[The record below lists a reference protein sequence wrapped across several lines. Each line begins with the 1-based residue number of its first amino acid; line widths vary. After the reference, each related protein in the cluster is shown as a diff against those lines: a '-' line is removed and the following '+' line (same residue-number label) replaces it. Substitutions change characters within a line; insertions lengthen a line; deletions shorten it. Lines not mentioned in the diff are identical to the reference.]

1 MNLKGKKIVVV
12 GLGRTGLATA
22 RFLHQHGARVLVSD
36 TAGEKELGDA
46 VDIVRELGVRME
58 LGPHRAASFQNADL
72 IVVSPGVPHTIAPVR
87 QARDRGIPVIGE
99 VELASRFIKEPIIA
113 VTGTNG
119 KTTTTEL
126 LGRMLKNSGLKVF
139 VGGNI
144 GNPLIEY
151 VAKGEPAQIVVAEI
165 SSFQLD
171 TTETFRPRLCVLLNI
186 TADHLDRYPNFEAYA
201 DSKIRIFKN
210 QQAEDV
216 AVLNGADALVRTKT
230 KQIKSQRLF
239 FPTLEANEQG
249 AILNGKR
256 IILSLNKLKGIQS
269 TIDSAAFDK
278 LRPRACRGE
287 LVAGRIPH
295 SAFRHQEYLDISKI
309 RLPGRHNLENAA
321 AASLAALAAGA
332 KPESIQNTLDQFEG
346 LAHRLEHVATIKAV
360 HYFNDSKA
368 TNVANVASALA
379 CFSKPVLLI
388 MGGRDKGGDFKAL
401 EGLVRMHV
409 KNLIVMGEAAD
420 PIRSALGQLKPTSMA
435 TSMEDAVSTAYQN
448 AGPEDVVLLSP
459 GCASF
464 DWYSNY
470 AERGDDFRA
479 AVEKL
484 KKRTANQIRV

>member
-1 MNLKGKKIVVV
+1 MDLANKKIVVV

-22 RFLHQHGARVLVSD
+22 GFLHQHGARVLVTD

-46 VDIVRELGVRME
+46 VGIVRELGVAIE

-72 IVVSPGVPHTIAPVR
+72 IVISPGVSHTIAPIM

-171 TTETFRPRLCVLLNI
+171 TTAAFRPRLCVLLNI

-210 QQAEDV
+210 QRAEDV
-216 AVLNGADALVRTKT
+216 AVLNGADPLVRAKT

-239 FPTLEANEQG
+239 FPALEANEQG
-249 AILNGKR
+249 AILNGKK
-256 IILSLNKLKGIQS
+256 IILNLKKLKGIQPK
-269 TIDSAAFDK
+269 IQ
-278 LRPRACRGE
+278 
-287 LVAGRIPH
+287 IPK
-295 SAFRHQEYLDISKI
+295 SKIQNQVNLDISKI

-321 AASLAALAAGA
+321 AASLAAMAAGA
-332 KPESIQNTLDQFEG
+332 KLESIQNTLDQFEG
-346 LAHRLEHVATIKAV
+346 LAHRLEQVATIKAV

-368 TNVANVASALA
+368 TNVNNVASALA

-401 EGLVRMHV
+401 EGLIRQHV
-409 KNLIVMGEAAD
+409 KDLIVMGEAAD
-420 PIRSALGQLKPTSMA
+420 QIRSALGQLKPTKVA
-435 TSMEDAVSTAYQN
+435 ASMEDAVATAYQN
-448 AGPEDVVLLSP
+448 AAPEDVVLLSP

-464 DWYSNY
+464 DWYGNY
-470 AERGDDFRA
+470 AERGDDFRRVVEA
-479 AVEKL
+479 IKKNAVRK
-484 KKRTANQIRV
+484 A

>member
-1 MNLKGKKIVVV
+1 MDLADKNILVV

-22 RFLHQHGARVLVSD
+22 GFLHQHGARVLVTD

-46 VDIVRELGVRME
+46 VDIVRELGVAIE

-72 IVVSPGVPHTIAPVR
+72 IVISPGVSHTIAPIM

-151 VAKGEPAQIVVAEI
+151 VARGEPAQIVVAEI

-171 TTETFRPRLCVLLNI
+171 TTAAFRPRLCVLLNI

-210 QQAEDV
+210 QRAEDV
-216 AVLNGADALVRTKT
+216 AVLNGADPLVRAKT

-239 FPTLEANEQG
+239 FPALEANEQG
-249 AILNGKR
+249 AILNGKK
-256 IILSLNKLKGIQS
+256 IILNLKKLKGIQPKIRNERS
-269 TIDSAAFDK
+269 
-278 LRPRACRGE
+278 
-287 LVAGRIPH
+287 
-295 SAFRHQEYLDISKI
+295 LDISKI
-309 RLPGRHNLENAA
+309 GLLGRHNFENAA
-321 AASLAALAAGA
+321 AASLAAIAVGA
-332 KPESIQNTLDQFEG
+332 KLEGIQTALGQFKG

-360 HYFNDSKA
+360 QYFNDSKA
-368 TNVANVASALA
+368 TNVDGVAKALA

-388 MGGRDKGGDFKAL
+388 MGGRYTGSDFKAL
-401 EGLVRMHV
+401 ERLIRKHV
-409 KNLIVMGEAAD
+409 KDLIVMGEAAE
-420 PIRSALGQLKPTSMA
+420 PIRSALGQLKPTTVA
-435 TSMEDAVSTAYQN
+435 HSMEDAVSTAYQH
-448 AGPEDVVLLSP
+448 AEPEDVVLLSP
-459 GCASF
+459 GCSSF
-464 DWYSNY
+464 DWYTNY
-470 AERGDDFRA
+470 AERGDDFRRVVA
-479 AVEKL
+479 AI
-484 KKRTANQIRV
+484 KKKADGKDSG

>member
-1 MNLKGKKIVVV
+1 MDLANKNVVVV

-22 RFLHQHGARVLVSD
+22 RFLHQYGARVLVSD

-46 VDIVRELGVRME
+46 VGIVRQLGVRME

-72 IVVSPGVPHTIAPVR
+72 IVVSPGVAHTIEPIM
-87 QARDRGIPVIGE
+87 QARDHGIPVIGE

-151 VAKGEPAQIVVAEI
+151 VAKGEPAQMVVAEI

-171 TTETFRPRLCVLLNI
+171 TIEAFRPRVCVLLNI
-186 TADHLDRYPNFEAYA
+186 TADHLDRYPNFEAYT

-216 AVLNGADALVRTKT
+216 AVLNGGDALVRAKT
-230 KQIKSQRLF
+230 KRIKSQRLF
-239 FPTLEANEQG
+239 FPSIEANEQG

-256 IILSLNKLKGIQS
+256 IILNLNKLKGIQPK
-269 TIDSAAFDK
+269 IQ
-278 LRPRACRGE
+278 
-287 LVAGRIPH
+287 IPNSKIQNQIH
-295 SAFRHQEYLDISKI
+295 LDISKI
-309 RLPGRHNLENAA
+309 HLQGRHNFENAA
-321 AASLAALAAGA
+321 AASLAAMAAGA
-332 KPESIQNTLDQFEG
+332 KLEGIQNTLDQFKG
-346 LAHRLEHVATIKAV
+346 LAHRLEHVATIKTV
-360 HYFNDSKA
+360 QYFNDSKA
-368 TNVANVASALA
+368 TNVDNVASALK

-388 MGGRDKGGDFKAL
+388 MGGRDKGSDFKAL
-401 EGLVRMHV
+401 EGLVRKHV
-409 KNLIVMGEAAD
+409 KDLIVMGEAAE
-420 PIRSALGQLKPTSMA
+420 PIRSALGQLKPTNVV

-448 AGPEDVVLLSP
+448 ADPEDVVLLSP

-479 AVEKL
+479 AVKKL
-484 KKRTANQIRV
+484 KQ

>member
-1 MNLKGKKIVVV
+1 MDLANKMIVVV

-58 LGPHRAASFQNADL
+58 LGPHRAVSFQNADF
-72 IVVSPGVPHTIAPVR
+72 IVVSPGVSHTIEPIM
-87 QARDRGIPVIGE
+87 QARDHGIPVIGE

-126 LGRMLKNSGLKVF
+126 LGRMLRDSGLKVF

-151 VAKGEPAQIVVAEI
+151 VTKGKPAQMVVAEI

-171 TTETFRPRLCVLLNI
+171 TTSAFRPRVCVLLNI
-186 TADHLDRYPNFEAYA
+186 TTDHLDRYPNFEAYA
-201 DSKIRIFKN
+201 DSKMRIFKN
-210 QQAEDV
+210 QRAQDV
-216 AVLNGADALVRTKT
+216 AVLNGADALVRAKT

-239 FPTLEANEQG
+239 FPSIKANEQG
-249 AILNGKR
+249 AILNGKK
-256 IILSLNKLKGIQS
+256 IILNLNKLKKIYPEIRDPQS
-269 TIDSAAFDK
+269 AIRNQGS
-278 LRPRACRGE
+278 
-287 LVAGRIPH
+287 
-295 SAFRHQEYLDISKI
+295 LDISKI
-309 RLPGRHNLENAA
+309 HLQGRHNFENAA

-332 KPESIQNTLDQFEG
+332 ELESIQNTLDQFKG

-360 HYFNDSKA
+360 QYFNDTKA
-368 TNVANVASALA
+368 TNVDGVAKALA

-388 MGGRDKGGDFKAL
+388 MGGRDKGSDFTAL
-401 EGLVRMHV
+401 EGLVRKHV
-409 KNLIVMGEAAD
+409 KDLIVMGEAAE
-420 PIRSALGQLKPTSMA
+420 PIRSALGQLKPTNIA
-435 TSMEDAVSTAYQN
+435 TSMEDAVSKAYQN
-448 AGPEDVVLLSP
+448 ADPEDVVLLSP

-484 KKRTANQIRV
+484 KK